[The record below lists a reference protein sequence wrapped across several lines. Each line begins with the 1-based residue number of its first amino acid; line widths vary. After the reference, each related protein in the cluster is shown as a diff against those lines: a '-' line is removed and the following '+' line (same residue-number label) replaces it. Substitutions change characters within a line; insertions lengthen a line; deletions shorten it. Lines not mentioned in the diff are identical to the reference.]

1 MKDKK
6 VSKALHHENREKKKR
21 QKLSPEDREI
31 LKMLRAHQI
40 ALYGEEWVRYLEDRR
55 AGKID

>member
-6 VSKALHHENREKKKR
+6 VSKALHPENREKKKR
-21 QKLSPEDREI
+21 RLSPEDREI
-31 LKMLRAHQI
+31 LKILRAHQV